1 MTEAINVQIMWLGVT
16 TLARKVALVRTQV
29 LSAGG
34 SQRPIDLK
42 RRARQ
47 AILQMAHL
55 TQYQLIGI
63 IPSSG
68 Y

>member
-1 MTEAINVQIMWLGVT
+1 MWLGVAA
-16 TLARKVALVRTQV
+16 LARKVALVRTQV

-47 AILQMAHL
+47 AILQIA
-55 TQYQLIGI
+55 T
-63 IPSSG
+63 
-68 Y
+68 